1 MNVPAPHTPVRADG
15 TLARQRLL
23 DAALRLFAENGYQ
36 KTSTRAIA
44 DTAGV
49 NLGAITY
56 YFGDK
61 AKLYQAV
68 FCESFSDAA
77 TSPDITTARGC
88 LPDFG
93 AAGLGSEA
101 ALAGFFRNF
110 LQPLKLGEQVRLV
123 MRLHFRELVEPSG
136 ALNEG
141 MDEDIGALYFALA
154 ELAAERLGITAADPD
169 ARRLA
174 HAILGLAFHFFVT
187 QDLVGHVSP
196 ELVATP
202 DAIDTLAERLA
213 TYAAGMLD
221 AEVRRRQPTGSPS

>member
-1 MNVPAPHTPVRADG
+1 MNAPAPHTPVRADG
-15 TLARQRLL
+15 ALARQRLL
-23 DAALRLFAENGYQ
+23 DAALRLFAEKGFQ
-36 KTSTRAIA
+36 KTSTRVIA

-49 NLGAITY
+49 NLGAISY

-61 AKLYQAV
+61 ARLYQAV
-68 FCESFSDAA
+68 FCESFSDVQN
-77 TSPDITTARGC
+77 SPDSITARGC
-88 LPDFG
+88 LPDFR
-93 AAGLGSEA
+93 APGLDIEA

-136 ALNEG
+136 ALPEG
-141 MDEDIGALYFALA
+141 VDADIGALYFALA
-154 ELAAERLGITAADPD
+154 ELAAQRLGISAADPD

-174 HAILGLAFHFFVT
+174 HAILGLAVHFFVT

-202 DAIDTLAERLA
+202 EAIDTLAERLA
-213 TYAAGMLD
+213 TYAVGMLD
-221 AEVRRRQPTGSPS
+221 AEVRRRHPTGSPS